1 MRRQYTAEERARLL
15 AEVRSGS
22 SVKAVAERHSLS
34 PSLLYRWMQSPS
46 TVSTGRAPVFARLAV
61 SRVVE
66 SALLVQVGRAA
77 IRVEKGF
84 DTELLRDVVAA
95 LEGAR

>member
-1 MRRQYTAEERARLL
+1 VL

-22 SVKAVAERHSLS
+22 SVKDVAERHSLS

-46 TVSTGRAPVFARLAV
+46 EVRKGRAPVFARLAV
-61 SRVVE
+61 SRVID
-66 SALLVQVGRAA
+66 SALVVHVGRAT

-84 DTELLRDVVAA
+84 DAELLRDVVAA
-95 LEGAR
+95 LDGAR

>member
-1 MRRQYTAEERARLL
+1 MRRRYTAEDRARLL

-46 TVSTGRAPVFARLAV
+46 KVSKGRQPVFARLAV
-61 SRVVE
+61 SRVIE
-66 SALLVQVGRAA
+66 SAVLVQVGRAA

-84 DTELLRDVVAA
+84 DAELLREVVAA
-95 LEGAR
+95 LDGAQ